1 MKVSWLAA
9 RTTRT
14 FYGLVRLPSPLLHV
28 RDKRDNFCATIPT
41 PSEHFPVQS
50 DPGTSTFLMAL
61 GLALRRDFMAIL
73 RLNRLAYLLK
83 VVSDLPDD
91 YTSDRAFAAPFAA
104 PRRE

>member
-1 MKVSWLAA
+1 
-9 RTTRT
+9 
-14 FYGLVRLPSPLLHV
+14 
-28 RDKRDNFCATIPT
+28 
-41 PSEHFPVQS
+41 
-50 DPGTSTFLMAL
+50 MAL